1 MDMKKIIKLS
11 LLIPIILCL
20 FTGCGNKE
28 DFDSNKEKDVYS
40 FKYNDLEI
48 TPGEVFDKQQYAG
61 YNDYVELPSCAFEDT
76 DRAYTYDHYE
86 ITTYTLN
93 KEERIL
99 SIYFLDTEIST
110 TEGVSISDSVNK
122 MLDVYG
128 NNYEKNDNL
137 YTYKKEDTSINFIVE
152 NDIIV
157 SIEYSYEIET

>member
-1 MDMKKIIKLS
+1 MKKIIKLS

-99 SIYFLDTEIST
+99 SVYFLDTEIST

>member
-1 MDMKKIIKLS
+1 MKKIIKIS
-11 LLIPIILCL
+11 LLITLILCL

-28 DFDSNKEKDVYS
+28 YSNSNKEKDVYS
-40 FKYNDLEI
+40 FKYNDLKI
-48 TPGEVFDKQQYAG
+48 TPGEVFDKEKYTG
-61 YNDYVELPSCAFEDT
+61 YSDYVELPSCAFEDT
-76 DRAYTYDHYE
+76 DRAYTYNHYE

-99 SIYFLDTEIST
+99 SVYFLDTEIST

-137 YTYKKEDTSINFIVE
+137 YTYKKEDTLINFIVE

-157 SIEYSYEIET
+157 SIEYSYDIES

>member
-1 MDMKKIIKLS
+1 MKKIIKIS
-11 LLIPIILCL
+11 LLITLILCL

-28 DFDSNKEKDVYS
+28 VLDSNKEKDVYS
-40 FKYNDLEI
+40 FKYNDLKI

-76 DRAYTYDHYE
+76 DRAYTYEHYE

-99 SIYFLDTEIST
+99 SVYFLDTEIST

-137 YTYKKEDTSINFIVE
+137 YTYKKEDTLINFIVE

-157 SIEYSYEIET
+157 SIEYSYDIES

>member
-1 MDMKKIIKLS
+1 MKKIIKLS

-110 TEGVSISDSVNK
+110 TEGVSISDSINK